1 MKRFLLIA
9 PIALAVVVVCASGLF
24 VFLRVRQPEL
34 PAPQSG
40 LVRMPLSAYRYQ
52 LCTEVFA
59 YAYATP
65 DNPYKT
71 DYEFQDPFR
80 HTTDTIT
87 PYLLGY
93 DAASKSVTFQVD
105 VIIGHVA
112 TFHLA
117 ISNVHELDGIAVVLP
132 DLRNH
137 PLHTAVPQ
145 FIISDFGNG
154 SIAVLDYTCPQQW
167 VWDIT

>member
-1 MKRFLLIA
+1 MKRFLFL
-9 PIALAVVVVCASGLF
+9 ALAVVVVCASGLF
-24 VFLRVRQPEL
+24 VFLRVDQPVL

-40 LVRMPLSAYRYQ
+40 LLRIPLSAYKYQ
-52 LCTEVFA
+52 LCTEAFA

-87 PYLLGY
+87 PYLQGY
-93 DAASKSVTFQVD
+93 DATSKSVTFQVD
-105 VIIGHVA
+105 VIIGHVS
-112 TFHLA
+112 TFHLS
-117 ISNVHELDGIAVVLP
+117 ISHVHELDGIAVVLP
-132 DLRNH
+132 DLHNH
-137 PLHTAVPQ
+137 SLHSTVPQ

-167 VWDIT
+167 VWNKT